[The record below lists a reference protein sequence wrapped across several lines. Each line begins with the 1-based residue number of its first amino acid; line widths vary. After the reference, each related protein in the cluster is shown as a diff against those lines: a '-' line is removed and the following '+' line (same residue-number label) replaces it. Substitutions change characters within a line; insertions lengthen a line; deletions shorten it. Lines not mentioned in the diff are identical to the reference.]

1 MIITKAKRVIKAG
14 FVNFW
19 RNGFVSLASLLVM
32 TITLFVIGSIIFM
45 GVLFSYTLDQI
56 KDKVDINV
64 YFITSAETEDVLAL
78 KKNLETLPE
87 VAKITFVSRDEA
99 LDNFKKKHKDDE
111 QTLQAL
117 EELSDNPLGAS
128 LNIKAK
134 EPSQYESIARYIQE
148 KDVLLKDGVSI
159 IDKVN
164 YYQNDEV
171 KMAIDRFTKII
182 DGANRVG
189 LALTVILVV
198 LSVVITFNTIRL
210 TIYISREEI
219 SVMKLVGAS
228 NRYIRGPFV
237 VTGIMYGFVSAM
249 ATLVLFYPITF
260 YATKATGNFFMGL
273 DLFDYYIR
281 NFSQIFVIITG
292 SGILIGA
299 VSSYLAVRRY
309 LKV

>member
-1 MIITKAKRVIKAG
+1 MIITKAKRVMKSG

-64 YFITSAETEDVLAL
+64 YFVTSADPQRIMTI

-87 VAKITFVSRDEA
+87 VAKITYTSSEDA
-99 LDNFKKKHKDDE
+99 LANFKKKHENDE

-117 EELSDNPLGAS
+117 KELDENPLGAS

-134 EPSQYESIARYIQE
+134 EPSQYEGIANYLQG
-148 KDVLLKDGVSI
+148 KDVLLKDGISI

-164 YYQNDEV
+164 YYQN
-171 KMAIDRFTKII
+171 KIAIDKFTKII
-182 DGANRVG
+182 DGTNKIG
-189 LALTVILVV
+189 LALTIILVV

-210 TIYISREEI
+210 TIYVSREEI

-249 ATLVLFYPITF
+249 LTLVFFYPITF
-260 YATKATGNFFMGL
+260 YSTKATENFFMGL
-273 DLFDYYIR
+273 NLFDYYIR
-281 NFSQIFVIITG
+281 NFGQIFLIIAG

-299 VSSYLAVRRY
+299 ISSYLAVRRY

>member
-1 MIITKAKRVIKAG
+1 MLITKTKRVIKAG

-45 GVLFSYTLDQI
+45 GVFFSYTLEQI

-64 YFITSAETEDVLAL
+64 YFVTSAESKDILNI
-78 KKNLETLPE
+78 KKNLEVLHE
-87 VAKITFVSRDEA
+87 VAKITYTSKEDA
-99 LDNFKKKHKDDE
+99 LANFKKKHENDE

-117 EELSDNPLGAS
+117 EELEDNPLGAS

-134 EPSQYESIARYIQE
+134 EPSQYENIASYLQG
-148 KDVLLKDGVSI
+148 KDIFLSNGISI
-159 IDKVN
+159 IDKIN
-164 YYQNDEV
+164 YYQN
-171 KMAIDRFTKII
+171 KIAIDRFTKII
-182 DGANRVG
+182 DGTNKIG
-189 LALTVILVV
+189 LVLTIILVV

-210 TIYISREEI
+210 TIYVSREEI

-237 VTGIMYGFVSAM
+237 VTGVMYGFVSAM
-249 ATLVLFYPITF
+249 LTLVFFYPITF
-260 YATKATGNFFMGL
+260 YSTKVTENFFMGL
-273 DLFDYYIR
+273 NLFDYYIK
-281 NFSQIFVIITG
+281 NFGQIFVIIVG

-299 VSSYLAVRRY
+299 ISSYLAVRRY